1 MTAVRAR
8 VDPGRAIVAVGEEQ
22 AVAGFALAGVRVR
35 LADGTDEVREA
46 WSEVSDA
53 AVVILTSAA
62 AAVLGEERTRPSAP
76 LTVVMPP

>member
-1 MTAVRAR
+1 MRTR

-22 AVAGFALAGVRVR
+22 AVGGFALAGVRVR
-35 LADGTDEVREA
+35 PADGADEVRQA
-46 WSEVSDA
+46 WTEMSDA

-62 AAVLGEERTRPSAP
+62 AAVLGEERTRASAP

>member
-1 MTAVRAR
+1 MRTR

-22 AVAGFALAGVRVR
+22 AVGGFALAGVRVR
-35 LADGTDEVREA
+35 PADGADEVRQA
-46 WSEVSDA
+46 WTEVTDA

-62 AAVLGEERTRPSAP
+62 AAVLGEERTRASAP